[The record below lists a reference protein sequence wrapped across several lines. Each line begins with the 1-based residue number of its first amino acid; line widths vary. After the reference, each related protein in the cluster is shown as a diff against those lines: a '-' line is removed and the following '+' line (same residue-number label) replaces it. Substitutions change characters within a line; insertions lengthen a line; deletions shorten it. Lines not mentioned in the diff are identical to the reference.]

1 MPPAKPSIQEVI
13 DQANA
18 ARQQL
23 ALLERE
29 LQEGIDSID
38 LTAFKEKR
46 DLTDAEQAERKE
58 LRGTQAEV
66 REDFRVLAF
75 VTAQRLDNAAEVDHL
90 LRQVQAINAGLV
102 DDLNRLKK
110 IERYA
115 EIAAKVADALAKAAE
130 KLAKVAAKGALPI

>member
-1 MPPAKPSIQEVI
+1 MPPTQQSIQEVI

-29 LQEGIDSID
+29 LQEGIDEID

-46 DLTDAEQAERKE
+46 NLTPAEQERRKE

-66 REDFRVLAF
+66 REDFRILAF

-90 LRQVQAINAGLV
+90 LKQLQAIDAGLV
-102 DDLNRLKK
+102 DDLGRLKK

-115 EIAAKVADALAKAAE
+115 GIAAQVADGLAKAAE
-130 KLAKVAAKGALPI
+130 KLANLAAKGFAI

>member
-1 MPPAKPSIQEVI
+1 MPPTKPSIEEVI

-29 LQEGIDSID
+29 LQEGIDAID
-38 LTAFKEKR
+38 LKAFKEKR
-46 DLTDAEQAERKE
+46 DLTQQESDRRKE

-75 VTAQRLDNAAEVDHL
+75 VTAQRLDNADEVDHL
-90 LRQVQAINAGLV
+90 LRQIKAVNAGLV
-102 DDLNRLKK
+102 DDLDRLKK
-110 IERYA
+110 IEGFA
-115 EIAAKVADALAKAAE
+115 ATAAKVADGLAKAAE
-130 KLAKVAAKGALPI
+130 KLAALAAKAPI